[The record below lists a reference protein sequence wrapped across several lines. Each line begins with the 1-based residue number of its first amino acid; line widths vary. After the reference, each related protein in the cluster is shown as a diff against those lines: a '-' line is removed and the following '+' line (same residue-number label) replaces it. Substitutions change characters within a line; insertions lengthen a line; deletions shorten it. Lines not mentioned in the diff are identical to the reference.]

1 MAIKFSEKMYGVQ
14 FHPEAEVKELIINFN
29 ETANKEN
36 IINEF
41 GIEKWQRIM
50 DQLEAAGIVGPAM
63 GSKPRDVY
71 FKTEME
77 VEQFLSSLL

>member
-1 MAIKFSEKMYGVQ
+1 MAIKFSEKIYGVQ

-50 DQLEAAGIVGPAM
+50 DQLDENSPLHATYSNLIPN
-63 GSKPRDVY
+63 
-71 FKTEME
+71 
-77 VEQFLSSLL
+77 FLNKAIQS